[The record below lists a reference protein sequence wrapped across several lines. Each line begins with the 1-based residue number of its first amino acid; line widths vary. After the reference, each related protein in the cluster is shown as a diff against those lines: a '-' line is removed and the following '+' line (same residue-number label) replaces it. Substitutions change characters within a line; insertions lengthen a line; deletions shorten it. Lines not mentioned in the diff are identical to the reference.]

1 MTGSEAGV
9 RASAAGPDDFRCAEQ
24 CQVSHT
30 RVIFLAV
37 VLSFEI
43 LQFTGNFKNSTERSH
58 SLHAVFPK
66 ACLT

>member
-43 LQFTGNFKNSTERSH
+43 LQIHRKFQK
-58 SLHAVFPK
+58 
-66 ACLT
+66 

>member
-9 RASAAGPDDFRCAEQ
+9 RASAAGPDDFR

-43 LQFTGNFKNSTERSH
+43 LQIHRKFQK
-58 SLHAVFPK
+58 
-66 ACLT
+66 

>member
-9 RASAAGPDDFRCAEQ
+9 RTSAAGPDDFRCAEQ

-43 LQFTGNFKNSTERSH
+43 LQIHRKFQK
-58 SLHAVFPK
+58 
-66 ACLT
+66 